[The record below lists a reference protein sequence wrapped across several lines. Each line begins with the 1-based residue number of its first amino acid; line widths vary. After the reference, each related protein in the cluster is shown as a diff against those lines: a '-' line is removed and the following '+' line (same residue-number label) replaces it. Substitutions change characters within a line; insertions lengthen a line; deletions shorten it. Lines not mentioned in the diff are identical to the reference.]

1 MAEQEQIPL
10 PPLPSIVHVP
20 AVHVPWMQL
29 GELDVTA
36 SQTPPPQPFP
46 EESRPAER
54 AAMRF
59 AVNGNAICMY
69 GSFFKIILPLLRVDD
84 SLAGLFVD
92 GAVGVI

>member
-84 SLAGLFVD
+84 GLAGLLVD